1 MLKRLKHIIKAEV
14 IGRTVLRLSKHLDR
28 RRLRKRQHTKKD
40 SIFGPPLISS
50 ADMKEL
56 MSLHYLRGETTTR
69 KVAWVTS
76 GAPIEILL
84 ALDYHLFYPENHAAL
99 CGARKV
105 STSLIEDS
113 EDFSYSQDICSY
125 VKVNFGGIL
134 KNRYPVARIPKPDL
148 ILTCNN
154 ICQTVLYWYRVIA
167 DIYKIPIIVIDTPF
181 VYEKVEPHQVEY
193 VRRQL
198 DESIGIMERVAKKSL
213 SEKRLNQ
220 VLLLSK
226 EAVSL
231 WLKILMMAKHRPSPI
246 SAFDTFIQMGP
257 IVDLRGEESTI
268 RYYKRLLS
276 ELEYR
281 VKNRIGAIRNEKYR
295 LLWDNLPVW
304 FMLRE
309 ISTTLAKYDT
319 SIIAA
324 TFSYAWGELA
334 PLMDES
340 KPLDSIANVYLQ
352 VLLNRSTGSKLQT
365 MKRLIDELE
374 IDGVILHSNRSC
386 KPYSLGQ
393 IDQRNYIINN
403 LKIPAFLIEADQAD
417 GRDFNVNQ
425 ARMRLEAF
433 IEQLRERRC
442 KEKVQ

>member
-1 MLKRLKHIIKAEV
+1 
-14 IGRTVLRLSKHLDR
+14 
-28 RRLRKRQHTKKD
+28 
-40 SIFGPPLISS
+40 
-50 ADMKEL
+50 
-56 MSLHYLRGETTTR
+56 
-69 KVAWVTS
+69 
-76 GAPIEILL
+76 
-84 ALDYHLFYPENHAAL
+84 
-99 CGARKV
+99 
-105 STSLIEDS
+105 
-113 EDFSYSQDICSY
+113 
-125 VKVNFGGIL
+125 
-134 KNRYPVARIPKPDL
+134 
-148 ILTCNN
+148 
-154 ICQTVLYWYRVIA
+154 
-167 DIYKIPIIVIDTPF
+167 
-181 VYEKVEPHQVEY
+181 
-193 VRRQL
+193 
-198 DESIGIMERVAKKSL
+198 
-213 SEKRLNQ
+213 
-220 VLLLSK
+220 
-226 EAVSL
+226 
-231 WLKILMMAKHRPSPI
+231 MMAKHRPSPI

-425 ARMRLEAF
+425 TRMRLEAF